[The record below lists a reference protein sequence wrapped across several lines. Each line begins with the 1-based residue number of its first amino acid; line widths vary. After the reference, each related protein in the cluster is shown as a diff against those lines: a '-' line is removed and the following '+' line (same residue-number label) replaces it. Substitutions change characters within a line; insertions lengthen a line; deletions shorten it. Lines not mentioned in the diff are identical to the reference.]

1 MFLIFKFLGWF
12 QHHSQ
17 NRPENEILESFSKPV
32 KSYEPKKTKSTK
44 TKRRSATKSST
55 TKKE

>member
-17 NRPENEILESFSKPV
+17 NRPENEILEKFSKPV
-32 KSYEPKKTKSTK
+32 KRHEQKKTTSSKN
-44 TKRRSATKSST
+44 KRRSATKGST